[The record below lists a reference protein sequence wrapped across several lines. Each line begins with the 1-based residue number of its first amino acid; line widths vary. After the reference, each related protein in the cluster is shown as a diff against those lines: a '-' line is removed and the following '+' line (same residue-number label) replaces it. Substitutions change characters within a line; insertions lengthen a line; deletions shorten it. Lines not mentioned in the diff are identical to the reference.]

1 MSAYLCTHCSQSFTL
16 EHYFIGSLFE
26 GYVNRKVTKK
36 FFRGFTSRINYIWTF
51 LWRTSNSI
59 LRPIKISSLKMK
71 KSKWY
76 SCRSF
81 EVKEWWGMHSRNAVL
96 KLKSNESEF
105 VKKNCSFL
113 DYFFFYQSL
122 KLVHLHLF
130 WPRLQYSYEARF
142 TMLTY
147 LYIPCSQ
154 SFTLEHYFV
163 GSLVERYILREVTK
177 GTF

>member
-1 MSAYLCTHCSQSFTL
+1 MIFRR
-16 EHYFIGSLFE
+16 FIG
-26 GYVNRKVTKK
+26 KID
-36 FFRGFTSRINYIWTF
+36 FFWTF
-51 LWRTSNSI
+51 LWRTSNLI
-59 LRPIKISSLKMK
+59 LRPIKRTSLKLK

-81 EVKEWWGMHSRNAVL
+81 EAKEWWGMNSDVAVL
-96 KLKSNESEF
+96 KLKSNESEMA
-105 VKKNCSFL
+105 KKKCTFL
-113 DYFFFYQSL
+113 DYFFFYRSL
-122 KLVHLHLF
+122 KLVHLHWF

-154 SFTLEHYFV
+154 SFILEHYFV
-163 GSLVERYILREVTK
+163 GSLVERYIRREVIK